1 MRVLA
6 VQMSDDL
13 FDKLGEYV
21 KETGVTKQNYINDL
35 VRKDI
40 MNHKQVQ
47 EINPQKVWDREN
59 VEKAIDDF
67 IKINDRIPSQKEFKN
82 ENGLP
87 SYGAAGR
94 CLEESPAQYCQR
106 KFNEIHGIEET
117 ELQEPEYENA
127 KMLMEM

>member
-21 KETGVTKQNYINDL
+21 KESGVTKQNYINEL

-40 MNHKQVQ
+40 MSHRQSQ
-47 EINPQKVWDREN
+47 EVSQPKVWDREN

-106 KFNEIHGIEET
+106 KFNEIHGIEEL
-117 ELQEPEYENA
+117 EPQEPECENA
-127 KMLMEM
+127 EMPMEM